1 MNLNN
6 WYNKGISAE
15 AYRNDLDKHK
25 EHFYQ
30 IYDQFQIPEADL
42 DFLKEKSHLR
52 VVALAEVWCGHC
64 MMDVPILHRMAE
76 AANMEVSMLPRD
88 EHLELMDQYK
98 VDGKRYIPIF
108 IFIDEAGNEIGK
120 WGPMT
125 SNVKALVN
133 QLKEDA
139 NLPEKEDPQY
149 KEAFQKYAQEISNI
163 FATDETVWTDVYQD
177 IKKAL
182 S

>member
-1 MNLNN
+1 MFTFPGFYSTLIVKESKGAKYMNLND
-6 WYNKGISAE
+6 WYEKGISPE

-25 EHFYQ
+25 EDFYN
-30 IYDQFQIPEADL
+30 IYNQFQVPEADL
-42 DFLKEKSHLR
+42 EFLKSKSNIR

-76 AANMEVSMLPRD
+76 AANMDVSMLPRD

-108 IFIDEAGNEIGK
+108 IFIDEAGNEVGK

-125 SNVKALVN
+125 SGVKDLVER
-133 QLKEDA
+133 LKV
-139 NLPEKEDPQY
+139 
-149 KEAFQKYAQEISNI
+149 EA
-163 FATDETVWTDVYQD
+163 
-177 IKKAL
+177 
-182 S
+182 